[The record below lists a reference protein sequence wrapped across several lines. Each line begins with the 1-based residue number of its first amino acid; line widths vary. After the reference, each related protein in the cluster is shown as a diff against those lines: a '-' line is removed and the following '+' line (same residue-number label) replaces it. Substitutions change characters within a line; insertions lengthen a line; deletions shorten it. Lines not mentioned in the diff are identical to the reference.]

1 MWVSRTPTS
10 PASPRVEAGAAAR
23 RRADVEEP
31 GLRSRRASN
40 QIVEDFRT
48 RPLDGAPYAH
58 VTLDALVVKC
68 RKGGR
73 TVDFCVGVNKDG
85 FRESRGLDVVISE
98 DGAVW
103 LAYMPAWSPAYGIRA
118 RRTYADPRVTHDDR
132 LNPL

>member
-1 MWVSRTPTS
+1 MGIADAYLAGVSTRRS
-10 PASPRVEAGAAAR
+10 WCSSSASSGC
-23 RRADVEEP
+23 RRARSPLAKSLEP
-31 GLRSRRASN
+31 DRRGLPH
-40 QIVEDFRT
+40 